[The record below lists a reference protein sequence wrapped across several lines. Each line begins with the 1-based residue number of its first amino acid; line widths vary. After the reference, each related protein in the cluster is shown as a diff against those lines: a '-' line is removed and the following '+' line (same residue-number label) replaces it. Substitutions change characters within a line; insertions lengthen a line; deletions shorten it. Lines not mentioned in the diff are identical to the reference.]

1 MGHIHADS
9 MKLYAEDAAK
19 HARPWE
25 LWEVCR
31 PEQPCTET
39 RWRILGRD
47 PNWDSNSQYRR
58 KPQTTRYR
66 LALMNYSGTYLVAI
80 VSDNYAPALRERQ
93 STFVRWLTGWIQV
106 EV

>member
-19 HARPWE
+19 HECPWE
-25 LWEVCR
+25 LWEAR
-31 PEQPCTET
+31 APAHGTP
-39 RWRILGRD
+39 WRILRRH
-47 PNWDSNSQYRR
+47 PNWISDTQYRR

-66 LALMNYSGTYLVAI
+66 LALMNYSGTYLVATA
-80 VSDNYAPALRERQ
+80 SDNYVEALRERQ
-93 STFVRWLTGWIQV
+93 SAFIRWITDWIQV